1 MKNAYKLI
9 AASTLAMATLAVA
22 TPAHADGVA
31 AGTLIE
37 NTASAS
43 FTAGGVDRSVDS
55 NTVEILVDEL
65 LDVAVATL
73 DGAPV
78 SDPGSAVLTFSVTN
92 TGNGPEAFTLSADP
106 AVAGNDYDVTVE
118 SIAIDTNGNGIYD
131 EGIDTILPAGGA
143 TPLINPDEAQIVFVL
158 VTNPAG
164 TANGDTSQVELTAE
178 AVTGTGAPGD
188 TFAGQGEGG
197 GDVVVGTTG
206 ADDQDLGELIA
217 TAISVE
223 LAKSATV
230 ADPFGGTEAVPG
242 AVITYSI
249 TASVLGTGSINNL
262 LITDAIPA
270 DTTYTVNTLTVD
282 GGARSDAADAD
293 NGQASAAGIEVLI
306 GEAVAGSAH
315 TVIFAVTID

>member
-1 MKNAYKLI
+1 MKNAHKLI
-9 AASTLAMATLAVA
+9 AASTLAIATSAFAAPALAG
-22 TPAHADGVA
+22 GVD

-43 FTAGGVDRSVDS
+43 YTVGGVDGSVDS

-73 DGAPV
+73 DGAP
-78 SDPGSAVLTFSVTN
+78 GSAVLTFSVTN
-92 TGNGPEAFTLSADP
+92 TGNGPEAFALTADP
-106 AVAGNDYDVTVE
+106 AVVGNDYDVTVD
-118 SIAIDTNGNGIYD
+118 SIAIDTNGNGVYD
-131 EGIDTILPAGGA
+131 DGVDTILPAGGA
-143 TPLINPDEAQIVFVL
+143 TPLIDPDDAQIVFVL
-158 VTNPAG
+158 VTNPTG
-164 TANGDTSQVELTAE
+164 TADGDTSQVELTAE

-197 GDVVVGTTG
+197 GDAVVGTTG
-206 ADDQDLGELIA
+206 ADDEDLGDLIA
-217 TAISVE
+217 AAIAVE

-249 TASVLGTGSINNL
+249 TASVMGTGTVNDL

-270 DTTYTVNTLTVD
+270 DTTYTVNTLTFE
-282 GGARSDAADAD
+282 GAARTDAADGD
-293 NGQASAAGIEVLI
+293 NGQASAAGVEVLI
-306 GEAVAGSAH
+306 GDAVAGSAY
-315 TVIFAVTID
+315 TITFAVTID